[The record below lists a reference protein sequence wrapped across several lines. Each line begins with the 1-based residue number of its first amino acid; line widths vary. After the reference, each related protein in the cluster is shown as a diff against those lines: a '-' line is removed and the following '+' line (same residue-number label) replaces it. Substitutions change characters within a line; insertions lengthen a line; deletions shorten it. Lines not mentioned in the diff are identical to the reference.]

1 MIPDPRRPLPGET
14 AARESAL
21 QESTARET
29 DDLAVLRAACPP
41 PAVPGLTA
49 SRAAVLEAHLFREI
63 TASAE
68 AAAGSATAGSATRS
82 DAAAVTAV
90 RRPVRRR
97 RLLLAAGAALAA
109 AMAGTFAVT
118 GGSRPAAAAPAP
130 LRVESG
136 RPAVPLATVAAN
148 AARAAGQGGSA
159 ARQGSHIKDW
169 ALGMWDDGKHD
180 PTVEP
185 VDEYR
190 YVWHADGSGALKT
203 IRHGRVT
210 RTKTFAPGSWKDH
223 TDFPTAPP
231 TDPAA
236 LSRYLQAS
244 LPSDDTGAF
253 WTVGAVGYLL
263 QDWTPGPRETAAL
276 DRVLAGLPGLRPLGA
291 VRDRVGRQG
300 QAYAADYK
308 GFRNTVILDPETG
321 RVLGTEQS
329 FTRDFPRYRTT
340 AGQVEEYDTYLS

>member
-1 MIPDPRRPLPGET
+1 MIPEPRRPLPGGP
-14 AARESAL
+14 AARE
-21 QESTARET
+21 TATRET
-29 DDLAVLRAACPP
+29 DDLTALRAACPP
-41 PAVPGLTA
+41 PAAPGLTA

-63 TASAE
+63 GESAE
-68 AAAGSATAGSATRS
+68 AA
-82 DAAAVTAV
+82 DASPTPV
-90 RRPVRRR
+90 RRPARR

-109 AMAGTFAVT
+109 AVAGAFAVT

-130 LRVESG
+130 LRVESS

-148 AARAAGQGGSA
+148 AAHTAGAAGDGGSA

-185 VDEYR
+185 VEEYR
-190 YVWHADGSGALKT
+190 YVWHADGSGALET
-203 IRHGRVT
+203 LRNGRVT
-210 RTKTFAPGSWKDH
+210 HTKSFAPGSWKDH
-223 TDFPTAPP
+223 TGFRTAPP

-236 LSRYLQAS
+236 LARYLQAS
-244 LPSDDTGAF
+244 LPSGDTGAY
-253 WTVGAVGYLL
+253 WTVSAVGSLL

-276 DRVLAGLPGLRPLGA
+276 DQVLAGLPGLRPLGA

-308 GFRNTVILDPETG
+308 GFRNTVILDPATG